1 LLLVLATGTQAKDI
15 LFKFPETLPFL
26 IIFVNDDNAFH
37 QAGERQQNVNED
49 EEADGKR
56 FEAKMPANHDAKGL
70 DPKLPSRSKSESN
83 DTNAPTR
90 ESPESSGPSMHPKN
104 SDASSTSQIPNI
116 TLV

>member
-1 LLLVLATGTQAKDI
+1 MIMHSTKQ
-15 LFKFPETLPFL
+15 E
-26 IIFVNDDNAFH
+26 N
-37 QAGERQQNVNED
+37 EQQNVNED

-83 DTNAPTR
+83 DTNA
-90 ESPESSGPSMHPKN
+90 GPSMHPKN